1 MHLSDFR
8 KAGHTPT
15 LFSAFLYFDVSFM
28 IWVLIG
34 ALAVSISGSF
44 WPKPEGIS
52 SEEYLRQI
60 APLKTL
66 MVAVPLLG
74 GSILR
79 LVLGLLTDRIGAR
92 TTGLIGMTLTAVP
105 LLLGWLR
112 ADSLP
117 QMLLVGLM
125 LGVAGASF
133 AVALPLAS
141 RWYPPQYQGLAM
153 GVAGAGNSGTA
164 LATFFGPMLAGS
176 LGWHTVFALA
186 LIPLSATFAVYF
198 FFAKDSPNQP
208 APKSLFDYAKVLNQA
223 DAWWFCL
230 FYSVTFGGFV
240 GLASFLNTFFKDQY
254 FPNNV
259 TMGAVYAGY
268 FTTLCVFSGS
278 MLRPIGGY
286 LADRFGGIPMLLA
299 LYFCTAAALVGL
311 AFLPSVTT
319 ALVLLFLVMGF
330 LGMGN
335 GSVFQL
341 VPQRFS
347 KEIGVMTGVVGAA
360 GGVGG
365 FFLPNLFGGMKWLTG
380 SYGPGFAVFAGISLF
395 CVAMLW
401 RLRAGWESTFLATTL
416 PLVAAVETAVGPAAV
431 ASN

>member
-1 MHLSDFR
+1 
-8 KAGHTPT
+8 
-15 LFSAFLYFDVSFM
+15 
-28 IWVLIG
+28 
-34 ALAVSISGSF
+34 
-44 WPKPEGIS
+44 
-52 SEEYLRQI
+52 
-60 APLKTL
+60 
-66 MVAVPLLG
+66 
-74 GSILR
+74 
-79 LVLGLLTDRIGAR
+79 
-92 TTGLIGMTLTAVP
+92 
-105 LLLGWLR
+105 
-112 ADSLP
+112 
-117 QMLLVGLM
+117 
-125 LGVAGASF
+125 
-133 AVALPLAS
+133 
-141 RWYPPQYQGLAM
+141 
-153 GVAGAGNSGTA
+153 
-164 LATFFGPMLAGS
+164 MLAGS